1 VWRDDASYLIT
12 GGLGGLGLKIARWM
26 AACGARSI
34 VLIGRRG
41 LPPRDEWKALAE
53 GSRERRQADA
63 IGEIESLGAAVTIV
77 AADVAD
83 DTAMEALFGRFG
95 DGLPALAGIVHAAAT
110 LGDETIEA
118 MNDETLAA
126 MLRPKSAG
134 TMVLDRLSR
143 DLPLDFFVL
152 FSSTTALWGSRG
164 LAHYAAANHFLDAWA
179 HHRRGEGRPAL
190 SINWGTW
197 DEMRVASSAD
207 RELVAGAGLNA
218 MPSDRALEAL
228 GDLLGSGELAQVTV
242 ASVDW
247 TVLKAIYEA
256 RRERPLL
263 SQVASRQTAAS
274 VRGPAAVPELAEQLA
289 ATEPARRRDVV
300 VGFLREEVAR
310 ALGVTSPLMIDVEQ
324 GLFEMGMDSLMSVEL
339 KGRIEVAVGLEL
351 PSTLT
356 FNYPNITALTDFL
369 IDDALA
375 TLDGDVTTDDA
386 TGPEA
391 SPTVPAPL
399 DTPGQDDLDR
409 DDLDEDDLEAMLAA
423 RLARLQAPEDGP

>member
-1 VWRDDASYLIT
+1 
-12 GGLGGLGLKIARWM
+12 
-26 AACGARSI
+26 
-34 VLIGRRG
+34 
-41 LPPRDEWKALAE
+41 
-53 GSRERRQADA
+53 
-63 IGEIESLGAAVTIV
+63 
-77 AADVAD
+77 
-83 DTAMEALFGRFG
+83 
-95 DGLPALAGIVHAAAT
+95 
-110 LGDETIEA
+110 

-134 TMVLDRLSR
+134 TIVLDRLSR
-143 DLPLDFFVL
+143 ELPLDFFVL

-375 TLDGDVTTDDA
+375 TLDGDVTIDDG

-399 DTPGQDDLDR
+399 DAPDQDDLDR